1 MTPPMLLD
9 GGSTVPA
16 PFGRWENLDIDAL
29 PYTDVL
35 PEGWRPDVDQLVQE
49 EMRRMKKRPIDYL
62 GAMGPAFEIDWGG
75 CPLLQKEFERVQ
87 KGGAGGMPA
96 PDTARYDLN
105 PPPKSKRGD
114 EDAWYAAVRN
124 ARSSLEHQTLRVQNL
139 ELAAKFAPNAWRAH
153 NASLEAAITT
163 YVLVVTLVTTLFTL
177 LLPLPISDGTRI
189 THETSRFADL
199 PSMNVSSFQVRNSAR
214 RGASGDRADKHGAQ
228 FAASRGRAQAW

>member
-16 PFGRWENLDIDAL
+16 PFGRWENHDIDAL

-49 EMRRMKKRPIDYL
+49 EMRRMQKRPIDYL
-62 GAMGPAFEIDWGG
+62 GAMGRAFEIDGGG

-124 ARSSLEHQTLRVQNL
+124 AHSSMEHQTLRVQNL

-163 YVLVVTLVTTLFTL
+163 YVLVVTLVTTPFPRLYHTVYPTASTAHL
-177 LLPLPISDGTRI
+177 GRY
-189 THETSRFADL
+189 THY
-199 PSMNVSSFQVRNSAR
+199 P
-214 RGASGDRADKHGAQ
+214 
-228 FAASRGRAQAW
+228 